1 MGSYHLLTSLPFW
14 PPRSFLPMC
23 SQGGLLTF
31 RIEHMWSLVFYLGRA
46 HPPPLIVLLFS
57 SWSIYPGGTIY
68 LLPQLHNSGTVP
80 SINKLFIF
88 NYLTFKCE
96 FQLKI
101 LTKKKWWY
109 RERNMDR
116 KYITGTH
123 CSGMILWFHL
133 NELSFRLKHKEVGY
147 HND

>member
-23 SQGGLLTF
+23 SQGSLLTF

-109 RERNMDR
+109 REDHGQEVYHR
-116 KYITGTH
+116 YPL
-123 CSGMILWFHL
+123 LW
-133 NELSFRLKHKEVGY
+133 
-147 HND
+147 NDPLISLEWTFI

>member
-1 MGSYHLLTSLPFW
+1 MRSYHLLASLPFW
-14 PPRSFLPMC
+14 HPRTSLPMC

-31 RIEHMWSLVFYLGRA
+31 RIENICFLVFYFGRA
-46 HPPPLIVLLFS
+46 PPPPLIVLLFS

-80 SINKLFIF
+80 SIIKLFIF
-88 NYLTFKCE
+88 NYLNFKCE
-96 FQLKI
+96 FHLKV
-101 LTKKKWWY
+101 LTKKKCWY
-109 RERNMDR
+109 RETNMER